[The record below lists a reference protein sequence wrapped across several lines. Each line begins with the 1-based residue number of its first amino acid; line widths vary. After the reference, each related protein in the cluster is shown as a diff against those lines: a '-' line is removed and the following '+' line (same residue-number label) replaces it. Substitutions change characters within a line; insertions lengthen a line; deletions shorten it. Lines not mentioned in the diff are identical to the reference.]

1 MRRILLT
8 LTLAA
13 ALLTAHAPSVRAE
26 AVTPPTAAAKLAA
39 EGAMANPWRPSRL
52 GLEAAAMP
60 REAELG
66 AARQDPMSL
75 ALWTCMP
82 TFALE
87 LLAIGGLSGVLPGW
101 MGAYGSIGVL
111 LPIATIVPGYG
122 MAGDAGQGFWVMMKG
137 YGVALLSAVGVG
149 AVYGFATG
157 GGYYGSNFISGGLI
171 GFVLANNA
179 VALWA
184 ANDVYQRAA
193 ARQPGGRY
201 DY

>member
-1 MRRILLT
+1 MRRMLLT
-8 LTLAA
+8 LTLSAT
-13 ALLTAHAPSVRAE
+13 LLGAHAPLVQAAAPE
-26 AVTPPTAAAKLAA
+26 AVTMAAGAP
-39 EGAMANPWRPSRL
+39 EGTMSNPWRPSRL
-52 GLEAAAMP
+52 GFEAAAMP
-60 REAELG
+60 RQAEVG
-66 AARQDPMSL
+66 AARPDPMGL

-101 MGAYGSIGVL
+101 AGVYGSIGVL

-122 MAGDAGQGFWVMMKG
+122 MAGDVGRGFGVMMNG
-137 YGVALLSAVGVG
+137 YGIALLSAVGVG
-149 AVYGFATG
+149 AVYGLATG
-157 GGYYGSNFISGGLI
+157 GGYYGSNFMAGGVI
-171 GFVLANNA
+171 GFVLASNA

-193 ARQPGGRY
+193 NRQS

>member
-1 MRRILLT
+1 MRRVLLT
-8 LTLAA
+8 LTLSAT
-13 ALLTAHAPSVRAE
+13 LLAAHAPLVQAAAPE
-26 AVTPPTAAAKLAA
+26 AVTLTAGTT
-39 EGAMANPWRPSRL
+39 EGAMSNPWRPSRL

-60 REAELG
+60 REAEVG
-66 AARQDPMSL
+66 AARPDPMSL

-87 LLAIGGLSGVLPGW
+87 LLAVGGLSGVLPGW
-101 MGAYGSIGVL
+101 AGAFALVGIA

-122 MAGDAGQGFWVMMKG
+122 MAGDVGRGFGVMMNG
-137 YGVALLSAVGVG
+137 YGLALLSAVGVG
-149 AVYGFATG
+149 AAYGLATG
-157 GGYYGSNFISGGLI
+157 GGYMGSNFISGGLI

-193 ARQPGGRY
+193 NRPS